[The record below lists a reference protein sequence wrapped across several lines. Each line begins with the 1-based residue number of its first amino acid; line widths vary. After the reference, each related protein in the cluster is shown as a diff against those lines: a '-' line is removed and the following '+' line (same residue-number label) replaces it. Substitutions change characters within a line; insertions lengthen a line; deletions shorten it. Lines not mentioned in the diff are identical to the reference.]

1 MIDCLIYTTE
11 GIKTFYQK
19 DIMEESHNNRK
30 ILKWPGGENPLA
42 IAFLG
47 INQILRRTLASSN
60 LLIEN
65 ASAFVNGA
73 FLTK

>member
-1 MIDCLIYTTE
+1 
-11 GIKTFYQK
+11 
-19 DIMEESHNNRK
+19 MEESHNQQKNNK
-30 ILKWPGGENPLA
+30 MAGGENPLA

-47 INQILRRTLASSN
+47 INQILRRALVSSN

-73 FLTK
+73 FLTE